1 VSDPDLDAFNL
12 HLDEIDRKVQAIVQ
26 KRPADDN
33 LNEMA
38 LSVLGMSRLL
48 RDVFNR
54 PPWLD
59 LWRGLPRE

>member
-1 VSDPDLDAFNL
+1 VSDPDLEAFDL
-12 HLDEIDRKVQAIVQ
+12 HLDEIDRKVQGAVK
-26 KRPADDN
+26 KRPADDD

-38 LSVLGMSRLL
+38 LSVLGLSRLL